1 MTRAQY
7 EREKIFRLQREAEAA
22 RQRELQLLAQG
33 QADAD
38 PRYVADVVK
47 WIWSNVLERKVAK
60 RDSLPPIEQKR
71 ISTLVEL
78 VA

>member
-1 MTRAQY
+1 MTRQQY
-7 EREKIFRLQREAEAA
+7 EREKLLRLQREAETA

-33 QADAD
+33 QAEAD

-60 RDSLPPIEQKR
+60 RDSLPPTEQKR

>member
-7 EREKIFRLQREAEAA
+7 EREKIFRLQREAEAT

-47 WIWSNVLERKVAK
+47 WIWSKLLERKVATA
-60 RDSLPPIEQKR
+60 DSLPPIER
-71 ISTLVEL
+71 RRLSTLVGL
-78 VA
+78 DA